1 MVGTGGRFF
10 CDACGKAL
18 VWKQALAGK
27 RAKCSCGA
35 ITLVPPQPAAVG
47 ARPKA
52 ATPTAPTAPVVQAT
66 LGYVSA
72 NVNKPT
78 PTAELDT
85 DKLIDK
91 VRDIYV
97 PTGLVA
103 FGFILFALWGLVGS
117 GLNPQVSV
125 LALVASCVS
134 TMIKTIVL
142 VLVCVA
148 ITSKH
153 GEVSFGTLW
162 VAVLKLSAIV
172 LISDAMLVWFEAWQI
187 YRGAIEIR
195 HGVMYIDIW
204 LLVWEVFMAAFLI
217 AVLLWYLLDIEK
229 EQMFQIA
236 GPVAIA
242 SMAIGLGLRFA
253 VAWGVNA
260 YVASTTPPPPPPGTP
275 PPTTVPVVVAAQPT
289 TKPATKPVIIETARD
304 KAIRQSIE
312 NGDFK
317 EWYEHP
323 VTNGYQ
329 RSLFKKLLDAHP
341 RNMYVESRTFLAPKL
356 YVELPTKDEYYR
368 SACFVAYT
376 EYCQDAGIDI
386 DPNEAKDTR
395 QRFLVIRLQ
404 K

>member
-1 MVGTGGRFF
+1 MVAGTGSRFF

-18 VWKQALAGK
+18 VWKPEMAGK

-52 ATPTAPTAPVVQAT
+52 APAQAAQKPVM
-66 LGYVSA
+66 GYVSDRPI
-72 NVNKPT
+72 KRE
-78 PTAELDT
+78 AELDT
-85 DKLIDK
+85 EKLIDK

-97 PTGLVA
+97 PTGLLA
-103 FGFILFALWGLVGS
+103 LGFILFGLWGLVGS
-117 GLNPQVSV
+117 GINPQVSV
-125 LALVASCVS
+125 LALVASFVS
-134 TMIKTIVL
+134 TLIKTILL

-153 GEVSFGTLW
+153 GEVGFGTLW
-162 VAVLKLSAIV
+162 TAVLKFSAII
-172 LISDAMLVWFEAWQI
+172 LINDAMLIWFEAWQI

-204 LLVWEVFMAAFLI
+204 LLIWEVFMAAFLI
-217 AVLLWYLLDIEK
+217 AILLWYLFDIEK

-260 YVASTTPPPPPPGTP
+260 YTASKTPPPPPPGTP
-275 PPTTVPVVVAAQPT
+275 PPTTVPVVVAAAQPT
-289 TKPATKPVIIETARD
+289 SNPATKPVVHETERD
-304 KAIRQSIE
+304 KAIRKSIE
-312 NGDFK
+312 NGDF
-317 EWYEHP
+317 EDVWTHP

-329 RSLFKKLLDAHP
+329 RSLFKKLFDAHP
-341 RNMYVESRTFLAPKL
+341 RNMYIERRAFLTPKL
-356 YVELPTKDEYYR
+356 YVELPTKDAYYR
-368 SACFVAYT
+368 SACFVAYS

-386 DPNEAKDTR
+386 DPNEAKDSG
-395 QRFLVIRLQ
+395 QRFLVIRLL